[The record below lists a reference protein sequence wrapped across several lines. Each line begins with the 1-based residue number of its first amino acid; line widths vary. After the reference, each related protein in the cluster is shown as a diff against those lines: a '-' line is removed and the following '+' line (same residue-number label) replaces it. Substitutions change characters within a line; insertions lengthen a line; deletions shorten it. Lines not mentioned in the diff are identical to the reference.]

1 MIRAILVDAAMN
13 EALHTE
19 VLYGDSFEH
28 LEGEITALI
37 TANPFQAHGVFKAV
51 SRVTAGTTNIIT
63 PDPSGSVLLTDIMIS
78 ATKVQSSTAELLF
91 DDDTN
96 SETLFKADMTNG
108 EMFYSHAVVGRM
120 QGWRNARLDLTTVN
134 GSDVYV
140 TVGYVKLEKGLVYS
154 EWNSLR

>member
-1 MIRAILVDAAMN
+1 MIRAILVDSVTN

-19 VLYGDSFEH
+19 VLYADTFEH
-28 LEGEITALI
+28 LGGKINALI
-37 TANPFQAHGVFKAV
+37 TANPLQAHGVFKAV
-51 SRVTAGTTNIIT
+51 SRVTAGTTTIIT

-78 ATKVQSSTAELLF
+78 ATKVQASTAELLF

-108 EMFYSHAVVGRM
+108 EMFYSHSVAGRM
-120 QGWRNARLDLTTVN
+120 QGWRDARLDLTTVN
-134 GSDVYV
+134 GSDVYI
-140 TVGYVKLEKGLVYS
+140 TVGYVKLDKGLVYS